1 MIHSGIRNY
10 CNMSTTIKMAC
21 IRGIFRK
28 AQVCY
33 WQCPWSCVTQYRML
47 RILDKSVEVS
57 NKHQQSGFWRNIKDL
72 HMNVTIVNISQQNEQ
87 VRRHTYSQTTVC
99 IRYNGNLC
107 EYKTITLNMLI
118 LHLKTSHEGVQYY
131 CNQFVY
137 HTTNQQKVK
146 LHRNYRHED
155 SLNNS

>member
-1 MIHSGIRNY
+1 
-10 CNMSTTIKMAC
+10 
-21 IRGIFRK
+21 
-28 AQVCY
+28 
-33 WQCPWSCVTQYRML
+33 
-47 RILDKSVEVS
+47 
-57 NKHQQSGFWRNIKDL
+57 
-72 HMNVTIVNISQQNEQ
+72 MNVTIANISQQNEQ